1 MFVQE
6 QVDGWWMG
14 AGSSPTVGQKW
25 EKYLI
30 IKRKVSETASQH
42 HPFILYGDFYIY
54 QVDYHK
60 RFAQK

>member
-1 MFVQE
+1 MGG
-6 QVDGWWMG
+6 GW
-14 AGSSPTVGQKW
+14 VLVHHLQLGQKW